1 MRSADRW
8 RPVRAGIVNLYEYGD
23 QVFELAGGRLLLRGH
38 NTSGKTK
45 ALELLL
51 PFCLDG
57 DISPRKLDPFAR
69 SAKEMHWNLI
79 ECGDHDQRTGY
90 VWLEF
95 ERLAAEAGPA
105 RLAMGIGMKANRSSR
120 DVRRWYFVARDRK
133 VRADLRLVRE
143 DREPLSRAEL
153 AAAIGDDGEVL
164 DTQAEYR
171 RRLND
176 LLFGF
181 PSEDGYRTMLR
192 LMLELRRPHLSKNL
206 NPDAVAELLSAGL
219 PSVDEALMR
228 RLAGGLEQLDA
239 LDQALA
245 RLRATSER
253 LRQFHERAYRSYLRA
268 VVRDR
273 GERLRRSHTRFDT
286 AAEAVR
292 SLRVELDEAELETG
306 CRRDERFAAEH
317 AIVRLEGEMQAIVG
331 SAQWGSIAE
340 VQALGERAASQA
352 RTAEARRESAEEAAG
367 AAAGLEAECVASTA
381 AAADDTAAAQAGL
394 DELGSLAERAGLAAR
409 AGALAAQLREE
420 AIAVDTWAGL
430 ARDLARDWMAVL
442 ATHGEQLDRCR
453 SAAQLA
459 AAAREAERRAA
470 ERLSAA
476 CATVAEADAQLGAAR
491 EAFDA
496 ALAAWSGALHELQAD
511 ADMVGAM
518 RDRAHTGKDPRTV
531 PVDAADAVRAAIAA
545 ERGTVAAAL
554 RAVDDEV
561 AECGERIDAVAGERD
576 DGPPSPR
583 LPRTSPTGGP
593 GPRCGGSS
601 TSRPR
606 SRRRSARGSRR
617 RSRLQDCSTPGSF
630 RTAHCST
637 LTYWTRR
644 SSPGRRRR
652 ARRWLTLS
660 SPSMGPSRRTSSNP
674 CSPASRCATSR
685 SRISLR
691 SWAATAPTDL
701 GRCAGERPSP
711 PPNTW
716 ALPRVPRA
724 GSGCWRGSADLG
736 QHFGGASRAPAALG
750 RGLRV
755 RGCEGEPFG
764 VDAVEGRDGASRL
777 RRLDVLQLS
786 PQTAARAAGQPVR
799 RRDHGAGKRR
809 MSNASRHRCH
819 STSTLSLRV
828 ERSTPLRW
836 LSSRAPRARPVP
848 ARSGS
853 ARRRGAPHG
862 GARPSRA
869 RPASRTRAGSQRR
882 GG

>member
-253 LRQFHERAYRSYLRA
+253 LRQFHERTYRSYLRA

-331 SAQWGSIAE
+331 SAQW
-340 VQALGERAASQA
+340 A
-352 RTAEARRESAEEAAG
+352 R
-367 AAAGLEAECVASTA
+367 
-381 AAADDTAAAQAGL
+381 
-394 DELGSLAERAGLAAR
+394 
-409 AGALAAQLREE
+409 
-420 AIAVDTWAGL
+420 
-430 ARDLARDWMAVL
+430 
-442 ATHGEQLDRCR
+442 
-453 SAAQLA
+453 
-459 AAAREAERRAA
+459 
-470 ERLSAA
+470 
-476 CATVAEADAQLGAAR
+476 
-491 EAFDA
+491 
-496 ALAAWSGALHELQAD
+496 
-511 ADMVGAM
+511 
-518 RDRAHTGKDPRTV
+518 
-531 PVDAADAVRAAIAA
+531 
-545 ERGTVAAAL
+545 
-554 RAVDDEV
+554 
-561 AECGERIDAVAGERD
+561 
-576 DGPPSPR
+576 
-583 LPRTSPTGGP
+583 
-593 GPRCGGSS
+593 
-601 TSRPR
+601 
-606 SRRRSARGSRR
+606 
-617 RSRLQDCSTPGSF
+617 
-630 RTAHCST
+630 
-637 LTYWTRR
+637 
-644 SSPGRRRR
+644 
-652 ARRWLTLS
+652 
-660 SPSMGPSRRTSSNP
+660 
-674 CSPASRCATSR
+674 
-685 SRISLR
+685 
-691 SWAATAPTDL
+691 
-701 GRCAGERPSP
+701 
-711 PPNTW
+711 
-716 ALPRVPRA
+716 
-724 GSGCWRGSADLG
+724 
-736 QHFGGASRAPAALG
+736 
-750 RGLRV
+750 
-755 RGCEGEPFG
+755 
-764 VDAVEGRDGASRL
+764 
-777 RRLDVLQLS
+777 
-786 PQTAARAAGQPVR
+786 
-799 RRDHGAGKRR
+799 
-809 MSNASRHRCH
+809 
-819 STSTLSLRV
+819 
-828 ERSTPLRW
+828 
-836 LSSRAPRARPVP
+836 
-848 ARSGS
+848 
-853 ARRRGAPHG
+853 
-862 GARPSRA
+862 
-869 RPASRTRAGSQRR
+869 
-882 GG
+882 